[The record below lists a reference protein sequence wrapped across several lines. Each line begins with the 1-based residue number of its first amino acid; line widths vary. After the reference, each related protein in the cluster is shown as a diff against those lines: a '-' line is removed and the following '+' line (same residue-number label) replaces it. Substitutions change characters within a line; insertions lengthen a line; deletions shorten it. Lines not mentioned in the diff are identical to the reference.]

1 MHGRFFFISF
11 IIFVPPFLYP
21 SGDTDPGSHSRLFPL
36 PTTVHDL
43 HFNRE
48 IFIPLLPL
56 TRVELSLPTLDALS
70 CWVFFAF
77 QVNSKSHHGEIR
89 TQGLILVAF
98 EDYYQSTGATG
109 LHADHTCTCEEP
121 GTCKIMGGGLNRP
134 SVCISHDRMIT
145 YKIFQSVSQP
155 RELSVLP

>member
-1 MHGRFFFISF
+1 MDDFFLSHLLSSSLLFSIQVVTQ
-11 IIFVPPFLYP
+11 IRGHIA
-21 SGDTDPGSHSRLFPL
+21 GSSPL

-98 EDYYQSTGATG
+98 EDYYQSTGGTG